1 MKRLL
6 PEVVVLKDIE
16 EVKAGLA
23 WLATGKT
30 TSVDLLASST
40 AFASGYGIS
49 SLLCLRLSGLLCCL
63 SGGLVGAYRS
73 LLLLVLLCLL
83 G

>member
-1 MKRLL
+1 M
-6 PEVVVLKDIE
+6 VVLKDIE

-30 TSVDLLASST
+30 TSVSLLASSS

-49 SLLCLRLSGLLCCL
+49 GLLCLGLSGLLCRL

-73 LLLLVLLCLL
+73 LLLLVLLCLF